1 MEGGEWSEE
10 GGKQSGE
17 ADGSL
22 GACNVRG
29 LWDCSGGQE
38 AVGPTGLESGLH
50 IHIEES

>member
-1 MEGGEWSEE
+1 MEGREWKEE

-29 LWDCSGGQE
+29 PGDCSGGQE

-50 IHIEES
+50 IHIEKS